1 MVALLQRALPDAT
14 VSGYEPLVDALDLPD
29 PDDRHV
35 LAAAIRAGA
44 QAIVTFNLSDFPRA
58 KLALHHCEAQ
68 HPDNFVLN
76 ALDLAPG
83 PLLRALVEQAAE
95 LRRPPM
101 TVDEVLDRLLDLGLV
116 RSVARFRELLA
127 Y

>member
-1 MVALLQRALPDAT
+1 MTSETYSDASVA
-14 VSGYEPLVDALDLPD
+14 
-29 PDDRHV
+29 
-35 LAAAIRAGA
+35 
-44 QAIVTFNLSDFPRA
+44 
-58 KLALHHCEAQ
+58 EAQ
-68 HPDNFVLN
+68 HPDNFVLD

-95 LRRPPM
+95 LRRPSM
-101 TVDEVLDRLLDLGLV
+101 TVDEVLDRLLDLGLM